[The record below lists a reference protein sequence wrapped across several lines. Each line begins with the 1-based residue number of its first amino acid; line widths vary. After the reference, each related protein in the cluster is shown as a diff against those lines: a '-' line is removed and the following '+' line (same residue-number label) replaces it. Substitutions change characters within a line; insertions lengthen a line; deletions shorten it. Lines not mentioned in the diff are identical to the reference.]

1 MTCPADISYYKS
13 TSGKLGSMVEIGSA
27 VLGGKVA
34 QTGDLREMHEDEIK
48 QARQR
53 DSELSS

>member
-1 MTCPADISYYKS
+1 
-13 TSGKLGSMVEIGSA
+13 MVEIGSA